1 MHFYNHFEPSNFYK
15 YSQFFTLSIPQIL
28 LDPERYL
35 VPSLSRHNPAV
46 YSAYQENIIYTITAS
61 QHVSAHT
68 ARLLILNASRTYCV
82 CLSFGVR
89 QSQTAG
95 LMWRL
100 AEGVVGPIGRVNFPL
115 YMIHGLL
122 LLRNVDFSLFT
133 LDFIVQVLKLIILTP
148 GNEDDLL
155 RK

>member
-15 YSQFFTLSIPQIL
+15 YSQFFTLYIPRIL

-115 YMIHGLL
+115 YMIHGFQASSYESQLGRVSGAQL
-122 LLRNVDFSLFT
+122 GLPSQLMPGKNSP
-133 LDFIVQVLKLIILTP
+133 ILW
-148 GNEDDLL
+148 G
-155 RK
+155 